1 LDWFIIILRFAV
13 ISGAIYLAIALLL
26 ILSQRPHPFQQD
38 KGLDFNRIE
47 TGANPM
53 LPLHYLARDGVSLA
67 YRHYGGTGPLVVV
80 VHGSGAF
87 GAAYDGLA
95 RDIAEMGAEVLLPDL
110 RGHGPNPDPRGD
122 LAYIG
127 QLEDDLQDLI
137 LQHRKSG
144 QELVL
149 LGHSSGGGLVV
160 RFAGGDYGKSLDKA
174 VLLAPFLKYNAPTT
188 RNASGG
194 WARVLTRRVIG
205 LSMLNIA
212 GITALN
218 HLVMIQ
224 FNFPDAI
231 HNGPY
236 RNQLTEAYSFALN
249 TSYAPRLDYLK
260 DIAALPD
267 FALIVGDR
275 DEAFFAEKYAP
286 LMREVTDKGRYFVLA
301 GVNHLG
307 ISYDPQ
313 AKEIIEKFLND

>member
-1 LDWFIIILRFAV
+1 MDWLITILRF
-13 ISGAIYLAIALLL
+13 GAISVLIYLLIAAVL
-26 ILSQRPHPFQQD
+26 ILSQRPKPFQQE

-47 TGANPM
+47 SGPEPM
-53 LPLHYLARDGVSLA
+53 QPRQYRARDGVSLA
-67 YRHYGGTGPLVVV
+67 YRHYGQGGPLVVV

-95 RDIAEMGAEVLLPDL
+95 RDIAAMGATVLLPDL
-110 RGHGPNPDPRGD
+110 RGHGTNPDPRGD
-122 LAYIG
+122 VAYIG

-137 LQHRKSG
+137 SQHRQDG

-160 RFAGGDYGKSLDKA
+160 RFAGGAYGETMDKA
-174 VLLAPFLKYNAPTT
+174 ILLAPFLKYNAPTT
-188 RNASGG
+188 RQQSGG

-205 LSMLNIA
+205 LSMLNA
-212 GITALN
+212 LGIKALN

-224 FNFPDAI
+224 FNFPDGI
-231 HNGPY
+231 RNGPFKD
-236 RNQLTEAYSFALN
+236 QLTDAYSFALN
-249 TSYAPRLDYLK
+249 SSYAPRDDYLK

-267 FALIVGDR
+267 FALIVGDQ
-275 DEAFFAEKYAP
+275 DEAFIAEEYEP
-286 LMREVTDKGRYFVLA
+286 LMREVTGKGQYFVLE
-301 GVNHLG
+301 GVSHLG